1 MGECTTVHLTLQGGR
16 DAGSLKLLSAIALCR
31 QFRDSPEMRE
41 LGQARVV
48 DPYWTGSDSDY
59 EAVWERFECGLLI
72 DWARQN
78 HDYSEDLDGQYR
90 PLNIKIVTCQTCGTR
105 VKEWASVPH
114 VNCMEGARM
123 VEMEDGK
130 YSELSQYE
138 ESWVKKTH
146 KDCACGADDYRCG
159 WCR

>member
-1 MGECTTVHLTLQGGR
+1 
-16 DAGSLKLLSAIALCR
+16 
-31 QFRDSPEMRE
+31 MRE
-41 LGQARVV
+41 LGQARGVA
-48 DPYWTGSDSDY
+48 DPYWKGYDEDYNYQDSDY
-59 EAVWERFECGLLI
+59 EEALRLGEGLLI

-90 PLNIKIVTCQTCGTR
+90 PLKIKIVTCQTCGTR

-146 KDCACGADDYRCG
+146 NKDCCSAGDYRCG

>member
-1 MGECTTVHLTLQGGR
+1 
-16 DAGSLKLLSAIALCR
+16 
-31 QFRDSPEMRE
+31 MRE
-41 LGQARVV
+41 LGHARVV
-48 DPYWTGSDSDY
+48 DPYWKGSDSDY
-59 EAVWERFECGLLI
+59 EDIWEDGLLI

-78 HDYSEDLDGQYR
+78 HDYCEDLDGQCK
-90 PLNIKIVTCQTCGTR
+90 PLKIKIVTCQTCGTR
-105 VKEWASVPH
+105 VKEWASDPH

-130 YSELSQYE
+130 FSELSQYE